1 MHRIEH
7 KQMVH
12 VTNEQAVVCALRG
25 YAIFSDLYERAVTV
39 SKKVYDA
46 VVSAFQPCFW
56 VFFKDTHAPYSFQ
69 TLSLSAPGSL
79 QPNWIYDSTNL
90 RFIPV
95 IYGELPSVT
104 MVRTDSRK
112 RLPIL
117 SLEVRSKNSVS
128 SKCIYDLTDFIEKV
142 RVCYVKNVNYGS
154 PTVAQVIGAW
164 SISSGVILDWSQQIF
179 VNIIN
184 QDGDDYCVLPEKLHT
199 MCSDFTEGAT
209 KVSSAEMI
217 AEQIFSADFVEEDT
231 PAVIQGE
238 DGPLVASASAND
250 VSEEK
255 QQEEI
260 TEVKQIVEENY
271 LEQVD

>member
-1 MHRIEH
+1 
-7 KQMVH
+7 MVH

-25 YAIFSDLYERAVTV
+25 YAIFSDLYERALIVT
-39 SKKVYDA
+39 KKVYDA
-46 VVSAFQPCFW
+46 VVTAFQPCFW

-95 IYGELPSVT
+95 IYGELPAVT
-104 MVRTDSRK
+104 MARTESRK
-112 RLPIL
+112 RLPLL
-117 SLEVRSKNSVS
+117 SLEIRSKGILN

-142 RVCYVKNVNYGS
+142 RVCYVKNVNYGC

-164 SISSGVILDWSQQIF
+164 SISSGVILDWSQDIF
-179 VNIIN
+179 VNLIN
-184 QDGDDYCVLPEKLHT
+184 QDGDDYCVLPDKLHT

-217 AEQIFSADFVEEDT
+217 AEQIFSADFVDEDR
-231 PAVIQGE
+231 PPFIEGE
-238 DGPLVASASAND
+238 DGPLVATASAS
-250 VSEEK
+250 VSTEAEEEV
-255 QQEEI
+255 EEI
-260 TEVKQIVEENY
+260 TEVKQIVEENE
-271 LEQVD
+271 LEKVD